1 MQAETSEVVVELE
14 DPVVNSVTEI
24 LHSSLTIGD
33 ENVENANS
41 MTGSSHGDEYNLQ
54 VLPRNASDMSQNVSD
69 SHGGLNANSPVTTG
83 TPVVVGNPV
92 SMAIAMMDQNCCQ
105 QCCSCSCVPNLDLK
119 SRNQARISS
128 IVLAVIV
135 LVQCVGSDVLASK
148 LAMQGSAYP
157 SSPQVRAR
165 PPSPFT

>member
-1 MQAETSEVVVELE
+1 MQVETSEVVVELE
-14 DPVVNSVTEI
+14 DPVDNSVTEI

-33 ENVENANS
+33 ENVENTNS
-41 MTGSSHGDEYNLQ
+41 MTESSHGDEYNVQ
-54 VLPRNASDMSQNVSD
+54 VPPRNSNDMSQNVSD
-69 SHGGLNANSPVTTG
+69 SHGGLDANSPVTTG

-128 IVLAVIV
+128 FVVAVIV
-135 LVQCVGSDVLASK
+135 LVQSVGSDVLASK
-148 LAMQGSAYP
+148 LAMQGSAYH
-157 SSPQVRAR
+157 SSSQVRAR
-165 PPSPFT
+165 PPCYFT